1 MRCGRRPS
9 PFRTLSNWPRL
20 KRRGLL
26 LRACRT
32 RIDTEVKRARL
43 GSATRTSS
51 TGALHRTRAGQVQ
64 GFRALGRDALASP
77 SPRANCDSWRGGDR
91 VKRRE
96 FVSLLAASLLFPI
109 LSANSQPNRQQ
120 RLKRVDHAVAKAFQ
134 DVKNC
139 VAQELEYGSYPSR
152 LDDALRV
159 ILVQNCRR
167 QYDAFFQ
174 TCVASGQEAEV
185 CLGFVQSWTASQFKE
200 RFYR

>member
-1 MRCGRRPS
+1 
-9 PFRTLSNWPRL
+9 
-20 KRRGLL
+20 
-26 LRACRT
+26 
-32 RIDTEVKRARL
+32 
-43 GSATRTSS
+43 
-51 TGALHRTRAGQVQ
+51 
-64 GFRALGRDALASP
+64 
-77 SPRANCDSWRGGDR
+77 

-120 RLKRVDHAVAKAFQ
+120 RLKGLDHAVAKAFQ

-139 VAQELEYGSYPSR
+139 VAQELEYGSYPSH

>member
-1 MRCGRRPS
+1 LALTVAPAG
-9 PFRTLSNWPRL
+9 
-20 KRRGLL
+20 
-26 LRACRT
+26 A
-32 RIDTEVKRARL
+32 
-43 GSATRTSS
+43 
-51 TGALHRTRAGQVQ
+51 GALLHDVEHQRGPKDHSRRQ
-64 GFRALGRDALASP
+64 LLANAAIET

-139 VAQELEYGSYPSR
+139 VAHELEYGSYPSH

-185 CLGFVQSWTASQFKE
+185 CLGFIQSWTASEFKE